1 MSLKN
6 KLMVL
11 VCGALAVIAVLGL
24 ASTTRKHSVAVVAS
38 AVWGS

>member
-11 VCGALAVIAVLGL
+11 VCGALAAIAVLGL
-24 ASTTRKHSVAVVAS
+24 VSTTLKHSVAVVAS